1 MRELTMKN
9 VQVRFSDEVYKGLE
23 RITKE
28 DQTTLSDV
36 LRKGIQLYGILR
48 GYQKEGKTITIVAKS
63 GDFQAELIIPG
74 ITTWEPTPA
83 PTGESAVAR

>member
-1 MRELTMKN
+1 MKN

-23 RITKE
+23 RIAKE
-28 DQTTLSDV
+28 DQTTLSDI

-63 GDFQAELIIPG
+63 GDFQAELVLPG
-74 ITTWEPTPA
+74 ITTWEPAPA
-83 PTGESAVAR
+83 PTGESAVTR